1 MPRSRRGRDSERLP
15 QPPRRVAAMEQ
26 SMGMGMGKQAERIF
40 VDHGFTETKD
50 EAVTRHVDGKGPPP
64 DAAL

>member
-1 MPRSRRGRDSERLP
+1 
-15 QPPRRVAAMEQ
+15 
-26 SMGMGMGKQAERIF
+26 MGMGKQAERIF
-40 VDHGFTETKD
+40 VDHGLTETKD